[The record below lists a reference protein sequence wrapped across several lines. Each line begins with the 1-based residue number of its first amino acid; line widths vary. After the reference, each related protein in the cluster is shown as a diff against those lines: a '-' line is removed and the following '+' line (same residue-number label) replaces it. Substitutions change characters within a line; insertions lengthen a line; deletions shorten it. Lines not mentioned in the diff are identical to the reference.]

1 MLVCGAGYNPP
12 AETALPMTG
21 DGLRRVPCPGD
32 AACVFDNIRRM
43 TLVTSHSAK
52 SRAARIAPALI
63 LMTAALAALTSPAQ
77 ASIISVDFQPN
88 GPFDGRA
95 PVNFTGVES
104 QAAAAYSAFAASD
117 IWNYL
122 SIAPDPIHT
131 TSPSFGGLVDSTGA
145 TTGVGISF
153 TGTIGAADDVPID
166 NSGSDAV
173 ENDYFLILEGVTDTT
188 ASYTIT
194 GLPANTQVAL
204 YLYAPNFSGSRG
216 YQLTANG
223 STITVSSGS
232 GGNALAFVT
241 TSSSGSIS
249 GVWSTP
255 GGNEGD
261 FSGFQLAYPNSG
273 SGVPEPATFALLGVA
288 LMGLGMWRRR
298 R

>member
-1 MLVCGAGYNPP
+1 
-12 AETALPMTG
+12 
-21 DGLRRVPCPGD
+21 
-32 AACVFDNIRRM
+32 
-43 TLVTSHSAK
+43 LVTSHSAK

-104 QAAAAYSAFAASD
+104 QAAAADSVFAASNV
-117 IWNYL
+117 WNIL
-122 SIAPDPIHT
+122 SIAPDPGST
-131 TSPSFGGLVDSTGA
+131 TNPSFSGLKDSTGA
-145 TTGVGISF
+145 TTGVGVSF
-153 TGTIGAADDVPID
+153 TGNIGSANDVPID
-166 NSGSDAV
+166 NTGSNGV
-173 ENDYFLILEGVTDTT
+173 ENDYFLISVSTYSTT
-188 ASYTIT
+188 ANYAIT

-261 FSGFQLAYPNSG
+261 FSGFQIAYG
-273 SGVPEPATFALLGVA
+273 SSPVPEPATLALFGVA
-288 LMGLGMWRRR
+288 LAGLGPLRRR